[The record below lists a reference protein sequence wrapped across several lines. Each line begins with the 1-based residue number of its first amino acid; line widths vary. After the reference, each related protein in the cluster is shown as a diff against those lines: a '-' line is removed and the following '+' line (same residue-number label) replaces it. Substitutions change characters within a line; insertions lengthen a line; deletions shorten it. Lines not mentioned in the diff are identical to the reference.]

1 MKRLTIILGI
11 FVFPVICFGEVKK
24 YEYVPKAGTKV
35 EIKNLLG
42 EISLQNTSGK
52 AIIIESDFQME
63 IPDRAKGLKLL
74 GSLEDNTDIGINLS
88 EENGVVSIVGA
99 VRQVRDHKYKI
110 LVPAGIAVDLDFNNP
125 FANGELNIDSFKGS
139 LDIRTLSANVKITN
153 STGPFAINS
162 ISGNVEV
169 VFSSINQEASTSLAS
184 ISGLID
190 VTVPAG
196 DKATFTINSMQ
207 GNIFNNLDLKS
218 LKENESDKRAADLKV
233 IRHETGE
240 FTLNGGGQKVLLKTI
255 TGNIYLRKK

>member
-1 MKRLTIILGI
+1 MKQLTIVLAI
-11 FVFPVICFGEVKK
+11 FVFPILCLGQVKK
-24 YEYVPKAGTKV
+24 YEYVPKVGNKV
-35 EIKNLLG
+35 EIKNVIG
-42 EISLQNTSGK
+42 AISGQNTSGK
-52 AIIIESDFQME
+52 AIVIESDFQME
-63 IPDRAKGLKLL
+63 VPDRAKGLKLL

-110 LVPAGIAVDLDFNNP
+110 LIPVGMAVELDYNNP
-125 FANGELNIDSFKGS
+125 FANSELTIDSFKGS
-139 LDIRTLSANVKITN
+139 LDVRTLSANVKITN
-153 STGPFAINS
+153 SSGPFAVNS
-162 ISGNVEV
+162 ISGDIDV

-196 DKATFTINSMQ
+196 EKAIFTINTMQ
-207 GNIFNNLDLKS
+207 GNIYNNLDLKS
-218 LKENESDKRAADLKV
+218 VKENEPDNRAKDMKV

>member
-1 MKRLTIILGI
+1 MKQFTIILAI
-11 FVFPVICFGEVKK
+11 LFLPVICFGQMKK
-24 YEYVPKAGTKV
+24 FEYVPKVGNKV

-42 EISLQNTSGK
+42 EITVQNTPGK

-63 IPDRAKGLKLL
+63 VPDRAKGLKLL
-74 GSLEDNTDIGINLS
+74 GSVEDNTDIGINLS
-88 EENGVVSIVGA
+88 EENGVISIVGA

-110 LVPAGIAVDLDFNNP
+110 LVPFGMAVDLDYNNP

-139 LDIRTLSANVKITN
+139 LDVRTLSANVKITN

-169 VFSSINQEASTSLAS
+169 EFSSISQEASTSLAS

-190 VTVPAG
+190 VTVPSG

-207 GNIFNNLDLKS
+207 GNIYNNLNLKS
-218 LKENESDKRAADLKV
+218 AKEVEPDKRANNMKV